1 MAKKKKPEEHV
12 NLERWMVSY
21 ADFMTLLFATFVVL
35 YALAQIDLKE
45 FNKLE
50 ESIRSAFNGGVL
62 PVDGSQNVMEGV
74 GENILSKG
82 MNMDNDA
89 IIPPMLEY
97 LNPKYEKTAMQDI
110 KAEIEDQLKEGL
122 IKGVSA
128 DLTDRGL
135 IITLNDI
142 TAFFASGSA
151 ELTPEATQ
159 VINNISEMIK
169 KRFNRHLIRIEGH
182 TDSLA
187 PNPNGRYP
195 SNWELS
201 AARSSSVARYMISK
215 YSLPANLFT
224 IIGYG
229 STKPLASNDTPE
241 GRKKNRRIEIVILKN
256 QVAKYEPDGTEL
268 ISTGKTLPKTQPKK
282 QIKTGLSDAA
292 QELLLNH
299 DVNQEDIII
308 LDEYN
313 KPSSQNIKEAI
324 SDFEKGKVVER
335 NKLNSKFH

>member
-1 MAKKKKPEEHV
+1 MGRKKKPEEHV

-50 ESIRSAFNGGVL
+50 ESIRSAFNNVL
-62 PVDGSQNVMEGV
+62 PIDGGQNVMEGV

-82 MNMDNDA
+82 MNTDNDA
-89 IIPPMLEY
+89 VIPPMLEY

-110 KAEIEDQLKEGL
+110 KSEIEDQLKEGL
-122 IKGVSA
+122 IKGVAA

-135 IITLNDI
+135 IITLNDMN
-142 TAFFASGSA
+142 AFFASGSA
-151 ELTPEATQ
+151 ELTPEAIKT
-159 VINNISEMIK
+159 INNISEMIK

-182 TDSLA
+182 TDSLL

-201 AARSSSVARYMISK
+201 AARSASVARYMISR
-215 YSLPANLFT
+215 YSIPANLFT

-229 STKPLASNDTPE
+229 STKPLDTNDTPA
-241 GRKKNRRIEIVILKN
+241 GRSKNRRIEIVILKN
-256 QVAKYEPDGTEL
+256 QIAKYEPDGTEL
-268 ISTGKTLPKTQPKK
+268 ISTGKTVPKTAPKK
-282 QIKTGLSDAA
+282 TIKPGLSDAA

-299 DVNQEDIII
+299 DVGQEDIII

-313 KPSSQNIKEAI
+313 KPSSQNIKDAI
-324 SDFEKGKVVER
+324 TDFEKGKIIER
-335 NKLNSKFH
+335 KKLNSKFH